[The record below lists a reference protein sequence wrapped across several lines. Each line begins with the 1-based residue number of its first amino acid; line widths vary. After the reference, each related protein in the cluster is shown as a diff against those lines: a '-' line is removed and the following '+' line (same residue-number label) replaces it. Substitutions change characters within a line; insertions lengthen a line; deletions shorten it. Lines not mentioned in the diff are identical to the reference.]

1 GRACAL
7 SPLGA
12 AGRGAVEEPH
22 VFGDRHQPAVR
33 VLHAVVLIRLG
44 LAVFV
49 YVDLLVQLYRIV
61 LDPALFDQNPVSVAN
76 AVISAR
82 TDGDIHVSQV
92 HARSV
97 WLYLACPRHH
107 PPALIRPY
115 TGNLRTRHPP
125 GMDDVPGL

>member
-1 GRACAL
+1 
-7 SPLGA
+7 
-12 AGRGAVEEPH
+12 GRGAVEEHH
-22 VFGDRHQPAVR
+22 VVGNNNQPAVR
-33 VLHAVVLIRLG
+33 VLQAVVLIRLG

-61 LDPALFDQNPVSVAN
+61 LDPALFDQNPVSVVN

-82 TDGDIHVSQV
+82 TDGNIHVSQV
-92 HARSV
+92 RASSV
-97 WLYLACPRHH
+97 GLYRASPRHH
-107 PPALIRPY
+107 PPSLIRPY